1 MAMALITRIVAVGAA
16 AALVALAQA
25 QTPPAS
31 PPTAAPDGDPQRP
44 VIVTGQRPDID
55 LSAPK
60 PTLHGGQWRFSRV
73 PGGTRPIDFTTCLQN
88 DDLESALRRVAAERS
103 NQPHH
108 DMCSAMKLNVQGGKI
123 TGRRSCLHGN
133 GNGTSASDYEY
144 TFSGRYD
151 ARKLTL
157 NVAGGEMTDGFTEA
171 RHVPRPKTWGWHITA
186 TRLGDCPARPTVTV
200 RTIDEAA
207 ALLFDP
213 DADAALLDG
222 L

>member
-1 MAMALITRIVAVGAA
+1 MVRITRIVAAGAA
-16 AALVALAQA
+16 VTLVALAQA
-25 QTPPAS
+25 QTAPPGPPPA
-31 PPTAAPDGDPQRP
+31 APNVDPQRP

-60 PTLHGGQWRFSRV
+60 PMLHGGLWRFSRI
-73 PGGTRPIDFTTCLQN
+73 PGGTRPIDFTACLPG
-88 DDLESALRRVAAERS
+88 DDLESALRRLAAERS

-108 DMCSAMKLNVQGGKI
+108 DMCNAMKLAVQGGKI
-123 TGRRSCLHGN
+123 TGRRSCLHGK

-144 TFSGRYD
+144 GFSGRYD
-151 ARKLTL
+151 AHKLTL
-157 NVAGGEMTDGFTEA
+157 NVTGAEMTDGFTEA

-186 TRLGDCPARPTVTV
+186 TRLGDCPARPAVTV

-207 ALLFDP
+207 ALLFEP
-213 DADAALLDG
+213 DSDASALDG